1 MGYFTR
7 RSETL
12 KAEHDAGEAILRLT
26 KSVFDDS
33 KTSEW
38 NKFNSDTRKWLYD
51 NNYSYS
57 GTKDGKVPHTIDIV
71 PVYDTDTKMHVRIP
85 YYENLE
91 LPHGFV
97 VHDDH
102 FHGDFNILLSRYFM
116 RSCR

>member
-1 MGYFTR
+1 MVNP
-7 RSETL
+7 
-12 KAEHDAGEAILRLT
+12 HD
-26 KSVFDDS
+26 
-33 KTSEW
+33 
-38 NKFNSDTRKWLYD
+38 WLYD

-71 PVYDTDTKMHVRIP
+71 PVYDTDTKMHVRIA

-91 LPHGFV
+91 LPHGYV